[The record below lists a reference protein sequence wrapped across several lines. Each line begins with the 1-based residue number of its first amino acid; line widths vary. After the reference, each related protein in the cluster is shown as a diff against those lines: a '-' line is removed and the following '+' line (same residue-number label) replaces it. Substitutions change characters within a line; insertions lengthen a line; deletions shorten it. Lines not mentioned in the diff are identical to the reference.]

1 MFKLRHSHKTTFDA
15 GWLIPVYVEEVVPGD
30 EFRGS
35 MNAVCRLATPI
46 VPFMDD
52 LYLESFFFFV
62 PTRILWANFKK
73 MHGER
78 DNPSDSIAFTV
89 PQVTGLLDAG
99 FPVNSLGDYFGL
111 PTTGQWTTGTISVS
125 AIPFR
130 AYNRIYNEWFRD
142 QNLQSQAF
150 ETVADASV
158 AYTSYPLRRR
168 GKRHDYFTSCLP
180 WPQKGSDVTLP
191 LGSYGV
197 S

>member
-1 MFKLRHSHKTTFDA
+1 MLYDTVVSQDFAMIPRAEIPRSVFKLRHSHKTTFDA
-15 GWLIPVYVEEVVPGD
+15 GLLIPVYVEEVVPGD

-62 PTRILWANFKK
+62 PTRILWRNFKK

-89 PQVTGLLDAG
+89 PQVTGQAGSG
-99 FPVNSLGDYFGL
+99 FPANSLGDYFGL
-111 PTTGQWTTGTISVS
+111 PTAGQWTIGTISVS

-142 QNLQSQAF
+142 QNLQSQIGR
-150 ETVADASV
+150 ASC
-158 AYTSYPLRRR
+158 RER
-168 GKRHDYFTSCLP
+168 
-180 WPQKGSDVTLP
+180 
-191 LGSYGV
+191 V
-197 S
+197 SSPV